1 MSNYKKENSQK
12 QNSNDNINDEHE
24 KILYHQRQEIE
35 NSSSHLSDTTKK
47 VMNTMNEYQKTN
59 NEILKKSIDT
69 SSKYQQQT
77 INRVQTM
84 LSEYMELQNNIFNNY
99 QSIFSKF
106 IDDTSKSYWNNVII
120 GGRYTGAYKMN
131 DNNESDNTKNVTRT
145 INDCILGY
153 TETFNKSLELVQK
166 YYNKGIQNY
175 FNIINTSEKSYNH

>member
-24 KILYHQRQEIE
+24 KSLYHQRQEIE

-106 IDDTSKSYWNNVII
+106 IDDTSKSYWNNFII